1 MGCKY
6 LDPAG
11 AGKIGWDEAQVD
23 QVAQGMFD
31 QLPQCVHNLLSS
43 GGWQGGAVVRLDN
56 ALVRPSAADVAI
68 NFHMLRPIVSH
79 CPDKVSL
86 NDWMFTSF
94 LVLLTLIVTDVFVDV
109 CLDQVAM
116 LQVPSGYFLTDCI
129 LRLDELFESKMLVGG
144 SSKLQ
149 LAAEEGVKLK
159 KLMGAVRSLWRSSP
173 AAGSH
178 PKVTELKE
186 MLRPSPTRSRARSPV
201 SWHGICNCLSSL
213 LLCSI

>member
-1 MGCKY
+1 
-6 LDPAG
+6 
-11 AGKIGWDEAQVD
+11 
-23 QVAQGMFD
+23 
-31 QLPQCVHNLLSS
+31 
-43 GGWQGGAVVRLDN
+43 
-56 ALVRPSAADVAI
+56 
-68 NFHMLRPIVSH
+68 
-79 CPDKVSL
+79 
-86 NDWMFTSF
+86 
-94 LVLLTLIVTDVFVDV
+94 
-109 CLDQVAM
+109 M